1 MARSPEQL
9 RSLFRATN
17 PGLQG
22 CGLLN
27 VCHAYRNATLSAEH
41 VARAKAALD
50 VHAFI
55 GLTEAYDSSVKLALH
70 TFGLEAM
77 PGDFAHLRVKKG
89 PKCQGADSIKLDA
102 KACRATFAFNQYD
115 HEIYEHA
122 HRLFCSR
129 LQSAGLRG
137 DEAVEA
143 ELASSSLCGA
153 LDFSKVDDVCG
164 RLETPERLMKKAAHD
179 ARCAHRGPGAQPR
192 VADESIGGLFSRL
205 RGA

>member
-1 MARSPEQL
+1 
-9 RSLFRATN
+9 
-17 PGLQG
+17 
-22 CGLLN
+22 
-27 VCHAYRNATLSAEH
+27 
-41 VARAKAALD
+41 
-50 VHAFI
+50 
-55 GLTEAYDSSVKLALH
+55 
-70 TFGLEAM
+70 M
-77 PGDFAHLRVKKG
+77 PGQAGIMRLAAVVCVLHFTTARQEDLLLLREDQ
-89 PKCQGADSIKLDA
+89 CADA
-102 KACRATFAFNQYD
+102 FAFNRYD
-115 HEIYEHA
+115 HEVYEHA

-143 ELASSSLCGA
+143 ELASSDLCGA

-164 RLETPERLMKKAAHD
+164 RLETPEILMKKAAHA

>member
-1 MARSPEQL
+1 M
-9 RSLFRATN
+9 
-17 PGLQG
+17 
-22 CGLLN
+22 LN
-27 VCHAYRNATLSAEH
+27 VCHAYRNATLTEAH

-102 KACRATFAFNQYD
+102 RACRATFAFNQYD

-137 DEAVEA
+137 DEAVES
-143 ELASSSLCGA
+143 ELASSNLCGA

-164 RLETPERLMKKAAHD
+164 RLETRDVLLKKAAHD
-179 ARCAHRGPGAQPR
+179 ARCAHRGPGATPR
-192 VADESIGGLFSRL
+192 IELSEGLFSRL

>member
-1 MARSPEQL
+1 MRRRL
-9 RSLFRATN
+9 
-17 PGLQG
+17 
-22 CGLLN
+22 
-27 VCHAYRNATLSAEH
+27 VCCP
-41 VARAKAALD
+41 LD
-50 VHAFI
+50 
-55 GLTEAYDSSVKLALH
+55 T
-70 TFGLEAM
+70 
-77 PGDFAHLRVKKG
+77 AHLRVKKG
-89 PKCQGADSIKLDA
+89 PKCQGADAIKLDA
-102 KACRATFAFNQYD
+102 QACRATFAFNRYD

-164 RLETPERLMKKAAHD
+164 RLETRDVLLKKAAHD
-179 ARCAHRGPGAQPR
+179 ARCAHRGPGATPR
-192 VADESIGGLFSRL
+192 IDLSEGLFSRL

>member
-1 MARSPEQL
+1 M
-9 RSLFRATN
+9 
-17 PGLQG
+17 PGQALIMR
-22 CGLLN
+22 LAAV
-27 VCHAYRNATLSAEH
+27 VC
-41 VARAKAALD
+41 
-50 VHAFI
+50 I
-55 GLTEAYDSSVKLALH
+55 LH
-70 TFGLEAM
+70 TTTAKQEDLLL
-77 PGDFAHLRVKKG
+77 LRE
-89 PKCQGADSIKLDA
+89 DHDA

-137 DEAVEA
+137 DEAVET
-143 ELASSSLCGA
+143 ELASSDLCGA
-153 LDFSKVDDVCG
+153 LDFSDVDDVCG
-164 RLETPERLMKKAAHD
+164 RLETPEILMKKAARD

>member
-1 MARSPEQL
+1 MHR
-9 RSLFRATN
+9 
-17 PGLQG
+17 QG
-22 CGLLN
+22 RRRH
-27 VCHAYRNATLSAEH
+27 HASS
-41 VARAKAALD
+41 ARASGACITYRA
-50 VHAFI
+50 VSPFI
-55 GLTEAYDSSVKLALH
+55 EN
-70 TFGLEAM
+70 
-77 PGDFAHLRVKKG
+77 
-89 PKCQGADSIKLDA
+89 I
-102 KACRATFAFNQYD
+102 YD

-143 ELASSSLCGA
+143 ELASSNLCGA

>member
-1 MARSPEQL
+1 MRLAAVVCILHATTARQEDLLLL
-9 RSLFRATN
+9 REDQCADALFVAQR
-17 PGLQG
+17 
-22 CGLLN
+22 CGG
-27 VCHAYRNATLSAEH
+27 
-41 VARAKAALD
+41 AAL
-50 VHAFI
+50 AFI

-137 DEAVEA
+137 DEAVET
-143 ELASSSLCGA
+143 ELASSNLCGA

-164 RLETPERLMKKAAHD
+164 RLETRDVLLKKAAHD

>member
-1 MARSPEQL
+1 MRAAALVACIL
-9 RSLFRATN
+9 RSAFTK
-17 PGLQG
+17 QED
-22 CGLLN
+22 LL
-27 VCHAYRNATLSAEH
+27 L
-41 VARAKAALD
+41 LM
-50 VHAFI
+50 
-55 GLTEAYDSSVKLALH
+55 
-70 TFGLEAM
+70 EAM

-102 KACRATFAFNQYD
+102 QACRATFAENIYD

-143 ELASSSLCGA
+143 ELAKADLCGA

-164 RLETPERLMKKAAHD
+164 RLETRDVLLKKAAHD

>member
-1 MARSPEQL
+1 MRASSFTAAACPSVLQTASIVLQLSAIIASWPEARGAPGGRLRSSFASPE
-9 RSLFRATN
+9 RARPRVIAPRPEN
-17 PGLQG
+17 
-22 CGLLN
+22 CI
-27 VCHAYRNATLSAEH
+27 TLH
-41 VARAKAALD
+41 NFG
-50 VHAFI
+50 HAFN
-55 GLTEAYDSSVKLALH
+55 K
-70 TFGLEAM
+70 
-77 PGDFAHLRVKKG
+77 
-89 PKCQGADSIKLDA
+89 
-102 KACRATFAFNQYD
+102 YD

-143 ELASSSLCGA
+143 ELASSNLCGA

-164 RLETPERLMKKAAHD
+164 RLETRDVLLKKAAHD

>member
-1 MARSPEQL
+1 MRLAALVVACIL
-9 RSLFRATN
+9 RSAFTKQEDTLLLREDQCGDALFVAHWTHVPKAGGTALAGLARRIACAKNPQIRDLNPCCVQDFCADHRTCEAT
-17 PGLQG
+17 
-22 CGLLN
+22 
-27 VCHAYRNATLSAEH
+27 AT
-41 VARAKAALD
+41 
-50 VHAFI
+50 
-55 GLTEAYDSSVKLALH
+55 T
-70 TFGLEAM
+70 
-77 PGDFAHLRVKKG
+77 
-89 PKCQGADSIKLDA
+89 
-102 KACRATFAFNQYD
+102 
-115 HEIYEHA
+115 YEHA

-143 ELASSSLCGA
+143 ELASSNLCGA

-164 RLETPERLMKKAAHD
+164 RLEKRDVLLKKAAHD